1 MPKMELIYRDI
12 NEENQVWLNAYD
24 GFRICLERDG
34 FEVKILFSWDG
45 NDRVKNIIYIPR
57 DDSIDDIYIERV
69 IEARGLREV
78 YRISL

>member
-1 MPKMELIYRDI
+1 LS
-12 NEENQVWLNAYD
+12 AYD
-24 GFRICLERDG
+24 GFRIRLERGD
-34 FEVKILFSWDG
+34 FKVKTLFSWDG

-57 DDSIDDIYIERV
+57 DDSIDDIYIERI